1 MAIEETSGPDQATTA
16 VNEKTAKVDKISA
29 DTFRQMV
36 DILKDLRAHTHQYYD
51 DYTTACECQ
60 CQCNRGTL

>member
-1 MAIEETSGPDQATTA
+1 MANEETSGPDQATTA
-16 VNEKTAKVDKISA
+16 AGEKAAGNSISA

-36 DILKDLRAHTHQYYD
+36 NILKDLRTHTHQYYD

-60 CQCNRGTL
+60 CQCNRGTV

>member
-1 MAIEETSGPDQATTA
+1 MANEETSGPDQETTA
-16 VNEKTAKVDKISA
+16 VGEKAATNSISA

-36 DILKDLRAHTHQYYD
+36 NILKDLRTHTHQYYD

-60 CQCNRGTL
+60 CQCNRGTV